1 MQTIMFIIG
10 TRPDLIKMAP
20 LIQEAKR
27 RGDIRPVI
35 CSTGQHNEML
45 ESLYKLFD
53 FEPDVDFKLMKPDQS
68 LVHLHSET
76 MNWMHDAIV
85 KYKPHWVA
93 VCGDTTTAHAAA
105 MVAFYMKVPVA
116 HVEAGLRTYDI
127 NAPFPEEMN
136 RRAVGLVAKAHL
148 CPTKESAKNLLN
160 EKIDSSSFIEITGNT
175 VIDSLQFVSKKIES
189 TKDMFDSFSKRYSY
203 LNGRNFILVTMHR
216 RENFGPAQRE
226 VLRAFLDIVKSRN
239 VDIVFPVHP
248 NPNVRAAV
256 TEIFQDTLGEK
267 VVWLNEAQNNRG
279 SGGRILLCDPLDYAD
294 LVYLMKNCRF
304 LMTDS
309 GGLQEEAPS
318 FAKKLLVLRQSTERP
333 EGVTAGF
340 SNVVGTDRAL
350 IVLEALKLIDNENH
364 WGGKPVPINP
374 YGDGL
379 TSGRIMGILSG
390 PSATTPAHL

>member
-20 LIQEAKR
+20 LVQEAKR
-27 RGDIRPVI
+27 RSDIRPVI
-35 CSTGQHNEML
+35 CSTGQHKEML

-53 FEPDVDFKLMKPDQS
+53 FEPDVDFKLMKPDQN

-76 MNWMHDAIV
+76 MNWMYEAIS
-85 KYKPHWVA
+85 KYKPDWVA

-105 MVAFYMKVPVA
+105 MAAFYMKVPVA

-136 RRAVGLVAKAHL
+136 RRAVGLVSKAHL
-148 CPTKESAKNLLN
+148 CPTQESAQNLIA
-160 EKIDSSSFIEITGNT
+160 ERMDSSSFIEITGNT
-175 VIDSLQFVSKKIES
+175 VIDSLHFVSKKIES
-189 TKDMFDSFSKRYSY
+189 TKDISEHFHKKYSY
-203 LNGRNFILVTMHR
+203 LHGRNFILVTMHR

-226 VLRAFLDIVKSRN
+226 VLRAFLDIVKARN
-239 VDIVFPVHP
+239 VDILFPVHP
-248 NPNVRAAV
+248 NPNVRTAV
-256 TEIFQDTLGEK
+256 SEIYQDALGES
-267 VVWLNEAQNNRG
+267 VVWLKDVNNGRG
-279 SGGRILLCDPLDYAD
+279 KGGRIILTDPLDYTD
-294 LVYLMKNCRF
+294 LIYCMKNCRF

-318 FAKKLLVLRQSTERP
+318 FAKKILVLRTSTERP
-333 EGVTAGF
+333 EGVNAGF
-340 SNVVGTDRAL
+340 SNVVGTDRPL
-350 IVLEALKLIDNENH
+350 IVREALKLIDNENH

-390 PSATTPAHL
+390 PHI